1 MSQQPAS
8 TATKKSSS
16 STSAVV
22 DFSGSSDEE
31 LDETPPEFYDATMD
45 DRDQAWA
52 ERQRKGRK
60 SDALLSCPA
69 CFTTLCVDCQR
80 LDLRAIKPRG
90 PNPLWAEHT
99 NVLRVVNTEGQAGGS
114 ASSQLRRARAATT
127 EDALQDTLLGDFGAS
142 EFAAPSFTGTSRE
155 RELVFHRMRMRV
167 LVVCEQQDLQH
178 FEFLLTRFSSLAHHI
193 PTCHVDCLLEIQT
206 AHTLTPSYFEEI
218 VLDYTSLTLDL
229 DEVEDIA
236 ENDPEYQEPAH
247 TPSTLPTRHEKIVT
261 QYRAMFVMNCKIM
274 EGQSWQVNGKKR
286 KRKVKTTVHP
296 SIQETEVTGETYQ
309 PVACSVCG
317 TEVAVLDQEEVY
329 HFHSVLPSFV

>member
-8 TATKKSSS
+8 TATRKSSS
-16 STSAVV
+16 STLAVV
-22 DFSGSSDEE
+22 DFLGSSDEE

-80 LDLRAIKPRG
+80 
-90 PNPLWAEHT
+90 
-99 NVLRVVNTEGQAGGS
+99 
-114 ASSQLRRARAATT
+114 
-127 EDALQDTLLGDFGAS
+127 
-142 EFAAPSFTGTSRE
+142 
-155 RELVFHRMRMRV
+155 
-167 LVVCEQQDLQH
+167 
-178 FEFLLTRFSSLAHHI
+178 
-193 PTCHVDCLLEIQT
+193 
-206 AHTLTPSYFEEI
+206 
-218 VLDYTSLTLDL
+218 
-229 DEVEDIA
+229 
-236 ENDPEYQEPAH
+236 
-247 TPSTLPTRHEKIVT
+247 HEKIVT

-274 EGQSWQVNGKKR
+274 EGQSRQVNGKKR

-296 SIQETEVTGETYQ
+296 SIQETGVTGEMYQ